1 MQETDIHRLFMQVVK
16 DDENMSEEVRQ
27 VFLTLTSATLH
38 YRDRLKQNSNITLTV
53 KDVRTTLGLLME
65 MLPDGRL
72 PNTENAIHLGL
83 LKIWVDELKVTVSG
97 Q

>member
-1 MQETDIHRLFMQVVK
+1 MQVVK

-27 VFLTLTSATLH
+27 VFLTLTSATLR
-38 YRDRLKQNSNITLTV
+38 YRDRLKRNSNIILTV
-53 KDVRTTLGLLME
+53 NDVRMTLDLLME
-65 MLPDGRL
+65 MLPDGKL

-83 LKIWVDELKVTVSG
+83 LKIWVDELKLTVPG

>member
-1 MQETDIHRLFMQVVK
+1 MQVVK

-27 VFLTLTSATLH
+27 VFLTLTSATLR
-38 YRDRLKQNSNITLTV
+38 YRDRLKRNSNIILNV
-53 KDVRTTLGLLME
+53 NDVRMTLDLLME
-65 MLPDGRL
+65 MLPDGKL

-83 LKIWVDELKVTVSG
+83 LKIWVDELKLTVPG